1 MIRHS
6 YCEMRIMQRR
16 ITSTGV
22 IVVRS
27 NWGWRNRMEDA
38 YVLQLL
44 EPKFKEF
51 HLLFCGY
58 AECEPLHSY
67 GPATRPNYIIHY
79 VMGGKGIYQVGEK
92 KYHISKG
99 QIFLIEPESLTFYQ
113 ADKEEPWTYLWV
125 GFGGTEAKSFIQ
137 DVGLNSRQLVCQC
150 EGGEELKEIV
160 FSMLKHTKSTTENL
174 YYLQGRLFD
183 FFSVLARE
191 ITLRQFED
199 DTTESMHVQEAIDY
213 IKNNY
218 SQGITVND
226 IADYLALNRSYL
238 YTVFKK
244 SLNISPKAFLTK
256 FRISR
261 AKEQLT
267 LTDFSIEYIAHSCGY
282 KSALNFEKAFKQET
296 GVTPSK
302 YRKENR
308 KTTKERLLRVQKE
321 LEEYEDKKTKYL

>member
-1 MIRHS
+1 
-6 YCEMRIMQRR
+6 MQCM

-296 GVTPSK
+296 GGTPSK

-321 LEEYEDKKTKYL
+321 LEEYGDKIFVVVKDSYKS

>member
-1 MIRHS
+1 MLRHS
-6 YCEMRIMQRR
+6 YCEMHIMQHR
-16 ITSTGV
+16 IISVGV

-27 NWGWRNRMEDA
+27 NWGWRNCMEDA

-137 DVGLNSRQLVCQC
+137 DIGLNSRQLVCQC

-296 GVTPSK
+296 GGTPSK

-321 LEEYEDKKTKYL
+321 LEEYGDKKTKYL

>member
-1 MIRHS
+1 
-6 YCEMRIMQRR
+6 
-16 ITSTGV
+16 
-22 IVVRS
+22 
-27 NWGWRNRMEDA
+27 MEDA

-137 DVGLNSRQLVCQC
+137 DIGLNSRQLVCQC

-218 SQGITVND
+218 SQGI
-226 IADYLALNRSYL
+226 L
-238 YTVFKK
+238 KK
-244 SLNISPKAFLTK
+244 
-256 FRISR
+256 
-261 AKEQLT
+261 
-267 LTDFSIEYIAHSCGY
+267 
-282 KSALNFEKAFKQET
+282 
-296 GVTPSK
+296 V
-302 YRKENR
+302 
-308 KTTKERLLRVQKE
+308 
-321 LEEYEDKKTKYL
+321 

>member
-1 MIRHS
+1 MLRHS
-6 YCEMRIMQRR
+6 YCEMHIMQRR
-16 ITSTGV
+16 IISVGV

-27 NWGWRNRMEDA
+27 NWGWRNCMEDA

-296 GVTPSK
+296 GGTPSK

-321 LEEYEDKKTKYL
+321 LEEYGDKKTKYL

>member
-1 MIRHS
+1 MLRHS
-6 YCEMRIMQRR
+6 YCEMHIMQHR
-16 ITSTGV
+16 IISVGV

-27 NWGWRNRMEDA
+27 NWGWRNCMEDA

-261 AKEQLT
+261 AREQLT

-296 GVTPSK
+296 GGTPSK

-321 LEEYEDKKTKYL
+321 LEEYQDKKTKYL

>member
-1 MIRHS
+1 MLRHS

-27 NWGWRNRMEDA
+27 NWGWRNHMEDA

-244 SLNISPKAFLTK
+244 
-256 FRISR
+256 
-261 AKEQLT
+261 
-267 LTDFSIEYIAHSCGY
+267 
-282 KSALNFEKAFKQET
+282 
-296 GVTPSK
+296 V
-302 YRKENR
+302 
-308 KTTKERLLRVQKE
+308 
-321 LEEYEDKKTKYL
+321 

>member
-1 MIRHS
+1 
-6 YCEMRIMQRR
+6 
-16 ITSTGV
+16 
-22 IVVRS
+22 
-27 NWGWRNRMEDA
+27 MEDA

-99 QIFLIEPESLTFYQ
+99 QVFLIEPESLTFYQ

-137 DVGLNSRQLVCQC
+137 DIGLNSRQLVCQC

-267 LTDFSIEYIAHSCGY
+267 LTYFSIEYIAHSCGY
-282 KSALNFEKAFKQET
+282 KSALNFEKAFKKET
-296 GVTPSK
+296 GGTPSQ

-308 KTTKERLLRVQKE
+308 KITKERLLRVQKE
-321 LEEYEDKKTKYL
+321 LEEYEDKKTKYLRRCGASSPCTPHRRLPRQPWHWGKSATRH

>member
-1 MIRHS
+1 
-6 YCEMRIMQRR
+6 MQRR

-113 ADKEEPWTYLWV
+113 ADKEEPWTYFMGW
-125 GFGGTEAKSFIQ
+125 IW
-137 DVGLNSRQLVCQC
+137 R
-150 EGGEELKEIV
+150 
-160 FSMLKHTKSTTENL
+160 
-174 YYLQGRLFD
+174 
-183 FFSVLARE
+183 
-191 ITLRQFED
+191 
-199 DTTESMHVQEAIDY
+199 
-213 IKNNY
+213 
-218 SQGITVND
+218 
-226 IADYLALNRSYL
+226 NRSKEFYSGCWIEQQ
-238 YTVFKK
+238 TV
-244 SLNISPKAFLTK
+244 SLS
-256 FRISR
+256 
-261 AKEQLT
+261 
-267 LTDFSIEYIAHSCGY
+267 
-282 KSALNFEKAFKQET
+282 
-296 GVTPSK
+296 V
-302 YRKENR
+302 
-308 KTTKERLLRVQKE
+308 
-321 LEEYEDKKTKYL
+321 

>member
-1 MIRHS
+1 
-6 YCEMRIMQRR
+6 
-16 ITSTGV
+16 
-22 IVVRS
+22 
-27 NWGWRNRMEDA
+27 MEDA

-174 YYLQGRLFD
+174 YYLQGRL
-183 FFSVLARE
+183 
-191 ITLRQFED
+191 
-199 DTTESMHVQEAIDY
+199 
-213 IKNNY
+213 
-218 SQGITVND
+218 
-226 IADYLALNRSYL
+226 NRSYL

-296 GVTPSK
+296 GGTPSK

-321 LEEYEDKKTKYL
+321 LEEYGDKKTKYL

>member
-1 MIRHS
+1 MLRHS
-6 YCEMRIMQRR
+6 YCEMHIMQHR
-16 ITSTGV
+16 IISVGV

-27 NWGWRNRMEDA
+27 NWGWRNCMEDA

-137 DVGLNSRQLVCQC
+137 DIGLNSRQLVCQC

-261 AKEQLT
+261 AREQLT

-296 GVTPSK
+296 GGTPSK

-321 LEEYEDKKTKYL
+321 LEEYGDKKTKYL

>member
-1 MIRHS
+1 M
-6 YCEMRIMQRR
+6 
-16 ITSTGV
+16 
-22 IVVRS
+22 
-27 NWGWRNRMEDA
+27 
-38 YVLQLL
+38 
-44 EPKFKEF
+44 
-51 HLLFCGY
+51 
-58 AECEPLHSY
+58 
-67 GPATRPNYIIHY
+67 
-79 VMGGKGIYQVGEK
+79 
-92 KYHISKG
+92 
-99 QIFLIEPESLTFYQ
+99 
-113 ADKEEPWTYLWV
+113 
-125 GFGGTEAKSFIQ
+125 
-137 DVGLNSRQLVCQC
+137 NSRQLVCQC

-261 AKEQLT
+261 AREQLT

-296 GVTPSK
+296 GGTPSK

-321 LEEYEDKKTKYL
+321 LEEYGDKKTKYL

>member
-1 MIRHS
+1 
-6 YCEMRIMQRR
+6 MQRR

-199 DTTESMHVQEAIDY
+199 DTTESMYVQEAIDY

-296 GVTPSK
+296 GGTPSK

-321 LEEYEDKKTKYL
+321 LEEYGDKKTKYL

>member
-1 MIRHS
+1 MDIDETLRH
-6 YCEMRIMQRR
+6 
-16 ITSTGV
+16 
-22 IVVRS
+22 
-27 NWGWRNRMEDA
+27 
-38 YVLQLL
+38 
-44 EPKFKEF
+44 KESVY
-51 HLLFCGY
+51 LKCVGY
-58 AECEPLHSY
+58 RENDKYANEYRY
-67 GPATRPNYIIHY
+67 GPGSRGIYIIHY

>member
-1 MIRHS
+1 
-6 YCEMRIMQRR
+6 
-16 ITSTGV
+16 
-22 IVVRS
+22 
-27 NWGWRNRMEDA
+27 MEDA

-199 DTTESMHVQEAIDY
+199 NTAESMHVQEAIDY

-256 FRISR
+256 FRISSTR
-261 AKEQLT
+261 QR
-267 LTDFSIEYIAHSCGY
+267 S
-282 KSALNFEKAFKQET
+282 
-296 GVTPSK
+296 
-302 YRKENR
+302 R
-308 KTTKERLLRVQKE
+308 
-321 LEEYEDKKTKYL
+321 